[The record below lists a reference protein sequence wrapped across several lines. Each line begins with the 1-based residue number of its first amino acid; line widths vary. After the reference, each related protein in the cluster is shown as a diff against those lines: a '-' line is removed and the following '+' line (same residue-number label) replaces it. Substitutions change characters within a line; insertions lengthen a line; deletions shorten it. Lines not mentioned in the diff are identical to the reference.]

1 MREFKNLLLVILLLI
16 LSTNAYAYIGPG
28 LGVGA
33 LATIFGLFLGMV
45 MLLAGIIWYPIKK
58 LIKKIRK

>member
-1 MREFKNLLLVILLLI
+1 MREFKNLLLVFLLLI